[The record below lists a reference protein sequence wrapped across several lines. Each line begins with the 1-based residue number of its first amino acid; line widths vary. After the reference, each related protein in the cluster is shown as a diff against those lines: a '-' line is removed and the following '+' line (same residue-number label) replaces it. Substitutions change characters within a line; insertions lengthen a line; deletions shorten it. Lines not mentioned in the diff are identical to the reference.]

1 MKKKHKA
8 SGIIRKLFLLRR
20 VKFEKKLLSNHKF
33 FTFEKQN
40 CSRKMKRFTKILFLF
55 LLALIFNSTKSFAAP
70 VKGTGTD
77 TDTSMSLKSN
87 IAIFKMMTSP
97 AAPVPQGKSLKKA
110 GSVAR
115 TSNSHTTVPIKSV
128 PEA

>member
-1 MKKKHKA
+1 
-8 SGIIRKLFLLRR
+8 
-20 VKFEKKLLSNHKF
+20 
-33 FTFEKQN
+33 
-40 CSRKMKRFTKILFLF
+40 MKRFTKILFLF
-55 LLALIFNSTKSFAAP
+55 LIALMFNSAKALAAP

-87 IAIFKMMTSP
+87 IAIFKMMT
-97 AAPVPQGKSLKKA
+97 APVAPMPQGKSLKKA

-115 TSNSHTTVPIKSV
+115 TSNSHTTVPVKPV